1 MKKKCLDFNG
11 AFLWTLAELVV
22 VDFNGVFLW
31 TLAEVIL
38 WTLAEILWTL
48 AALWTLAENCCGL

>member
-11 AFLWTLAELVV
+11 AFLWTLEELVV
-22 VDFNGVFLW
+22 VDFNVVFLW

-38 WTLAEILWTL
+38 WTLKKFMIKEMIFHFLL
-48 AALWTLAENCCGL
+48 LINYV

>member
-1 MKKKCLDFNG
+1 MDFNG
-11 AFLWTLAELVV
+11 AFLWTLAELVI

-38 WTLAEILWTL
+38 WTLAESLWTL
-48 AALWTLAENCCGL
+48 AALWTLAEICCGL